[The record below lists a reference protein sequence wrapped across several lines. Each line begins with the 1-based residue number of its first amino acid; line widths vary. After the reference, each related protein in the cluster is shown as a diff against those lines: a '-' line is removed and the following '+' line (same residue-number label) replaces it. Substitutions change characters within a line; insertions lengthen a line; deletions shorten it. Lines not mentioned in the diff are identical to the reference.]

1 MPRPDAFGYGDGVGG
16 VLVLGFIAYGQSR
29 EIATLNERLDLD
41 SARTLQHERR
51 LKLHEE
57 AINYNTEEG
66 THVYARGHNNRMSD
80 GKEFYFNRFVPW
92 HREKSE
98 IEDAQRR
105 GFKVWRYYPDAGN
118 VLQPS
123 GSFS

>member
-80 GKEFYFNRFVPW
+80 GKEFYFNRYVPF
-92 HREKSE
+92 HREQVGMQLAESL
-98 IEDAQRR
+98 
-105 GFKVWRYYPDAGN
+105 GYSLWR
-118 VLQPS
+118 
-123 GSFS
+123 